1 MKFLKNISFTTA
13 VLLLVIISPGTLVGQ
28 SITAATGGSGI
39 SADNVGGAYT
49 SLTGPVITE
58 ASAGQISL
66 GFIDFTVPSGFEWNT
81 GATPTVTVTLAPG
94 LNGKTKLQASFISI
108 SSTVVRVEVT
118 QTSDNGGN
126 RAGRITIG
134 NLQVRPTSGVFPNS
148 GNITNTGTTA
158 PAGTTNYG
166 SLSIVK
172 GAASQVRVETA
183 SDGTGSVVAAQDLT
197 AGNSLTV
204 YSISRDQF
212 GNFLSNVEAD
222 TWSIT
227 NSTGD
232 VESTD
237 LTNQTNSTST
247 TLSSNLVGSGNIQ
260 ASEGALTPVTSG
272 TITVVH
278 STASALVIG
287 TEPSSTATAGTAFA
301 QQPVVN
307 IVDVFGNIVTSDN
320 STQIT
325 AARSLGTGDL
335 QGTTTKTVVS
345 GVATFTNL
353 SHNVANS
360 IEIQFSAVGFSS
372 IHSAQIDV
380 SAAAAS
386 ALEFSVQPPNGSK
399 NNTLAPSPEVQI
411 IDVYGNDVSQ
421 SGTTIDLIAS
431 VSNSFSNSSTTS
443 VSTNASGTAIFDD
456 LAFKTNG
463 TYTIQAEDNLS
474 ALTPVTSDPF
484 SIVTSG
490 TLSNFVIEISGGGSI
505 PSQTAGTSFTIDIT
519 AVDGTGSTLNGLGGR
534 DDFNGKAYI
543 TVPGNTGTGINDS
556 TISFSSGEASHTLTL
571 ETAGNFSI
579 SASRNGISTPSNA
592 FDVDPGAA
600 AIATSELE
608 ALPPTIV
615 ANGSSTSL
623 ITVRLKD
630 AYGNFLD
637 TGGDA
642 VVISSTAG
650 TLLSSVTD
658 NSNGSYEQFLQSST
672 TVDSAFISATVNAAT
687 ITAVDT
693 VVFVHGG
700 LDKFAVE
707 AAGGGT
713 IGTQTAGSSFDILIT
728 AQDVNGNTVTS
739 FNGNVSLTANKIASS
754 GTGTLS
760 LSSGVLDNH
769 TITLTESGIA
779 DATITATNSAG
790 SQSGSSNAFTINPGT
805 VDPTTTTITPANRFI
820 ENTGSSTTLITVQ
833 AKDQYGNNL
842 LTGGETV
849 TLITTSGTLQGSV
862 SDNSNGTYTQTL
874 QSSIIISEA
883 TISGLLNAS
892 SISDDAKVYFT
903 EFNEWTSSG
912 GGGSNPSNWSR
923 SSNWT
928 LGTPTSTQAV
938 IIPTNPTGATKF
950 PILDTSPTI
959 AFLEIE
965 SGASLNADPG
975 FSITITGSVSGDGSL
990 ILDNA
995 TSTIGG
1001 DISIANLNAGNSTV
1015 ELNGTDEQIVDGD
1028 IVSNIL
1034 TISNSGSGVTVN
1046 GYINADTQLEVE
1058 SGSTLNLATG
1068 STMEIFGDLIG
1079 AGTLNTSNSDILIGG
1094 DISLSNAN
1102 FSTSDVELNGLALQ
1116 TVDSE
1121 FTYQNLSV
1129 TNTSG
1134 AGVTFQNNSTVNNT
1148 LSLTSGSTIQV
1159 NGNLTANTLVAS
1171 GATVGISGN
1180 LDVTNITS
1188 APSTVEFNGTS
1199 DQNLSDFDQFT
1210 NLTINKSSGE
1220 LIANTDVDVSGTL
1233 TLTQGDLVIGSGHN
1247 LLAPTRTITSGQ
1259 IRFLRELTSQG
1270 WYLISSPVA
1279 ATFDNLLDSVVT
1291 QGYTGS
1297 TLGNAPLDSLQP
1309 NVLYYDETFTGTDLQ
1324 RWRAPGNASD
1334 NVAQGVGYF
1343 VYVFG
1348 DIAADTRYNNPLPDT
1363 LDVGGTEFTG
1373 SGSSV
1378 DFGITYTASADTGW
1392 NLVGNPYGAT
1402 LDWDDSGNWTK
1413 TNVDNTIYVW
1423 DKTANGGNGEYLVW
1437 NGLTG
1442 SLGDGLIAP
1451 FQGFW
1456 VKANASSPSLI
1467 VDTDV
1472 KTNGGVFYKT
1482 NPEKN
1487 DPLEE
1492 MRTSPVLGFELT
1504 TNGLRKESFIMFSE
1518 QGLVGKDPFD
1528 AYQLVPFTDSYLELY
1543 TKHKDGSPLVI
1554 NHLPRKFGKE
1564 IEIPIYIDAYK
1575 NGTGY
1580 SGSFSLNLNTVK
1592 NIPEGWSFN
1601 LQDVS
1606 TGIEKSLEEGEVLNF
1621 SFRSSKSKTASGT
1634 GLKVKQAKNNTNPHF
1649 ILKIQPGDDAS
1660 GIPSQF
1666 NLKQNY
1672 PNPFNPSTTFA
1683 FDLPVQSPVTLEVY
1697 DILGRKIT
1705 SVIQNKTY
1713 QAGSHDI
1720 TWDASSLASGI
1731 YLYRILTSEGSSI
1744 KRMTLIK

>member
-1 MKFLKNISFTTA
+1 
-13 VLLLVIISPGTLVGQ
+13 
-28 SITAATGGSGI
+28 
-39 SADNVGGAYT
+39 
-49 SLTGPVITE
+49 
-58 ASAGQISL
+58 
-66 GFIDFTVPSGFEWNT
+66 
-81 GATPTVTVTLAPG
+81 
-94 LNGKTKLQASFISI
+94 
-108 SSTVVRVEVT
+108 
-118 QTSDNGGN
+118 
-126 RAGRITIG
+126 
-134 NLQVRPTSGVFPNS
+134 
-148 GNITNTGTTA
+148 
-158 PAGTTNYG
+158 
-166 SLSIVK
+166 
-172 GAASQVRVETA
+172 
-183 SDGTGSVVAAQDLT
+183 
-197 AGNSLTV
+197 
-204 YSISRDQF
+204 
-212 GNFLSNVEAD
+212 
-222 TWSIT
+222 
-227 NSTGD
+227 
-232 VESTD
+232 
-237 LTNQTNSTST
+237 
-247 TLSSNLVGSGNIQ
+247 
-260 ASEGALTPVTSG
+260 
-272 TITVVH
+272 
-278 STASALVIG
+278 
-287 TEPSSTATAGTAFA
+287 
-301 QQPVVN
+301 
-307 IVDVFGNIVTSDN
+307 
-320 STQIT
+320 
-325 AARSLGTGDL
+325 
-335 QGTTTKTVVS
+335 
-345 GVATFTNL
+345 
-353 SHNVANS
+353 
-360 IEIQFSAVGFSS
+360 
-372 IHSAQIDV
+372 
-380 SAAAAS
+380 
-386 ALEFSVQPPNGSK
+386 
-399 NNTLAPSPEVQI
+399 
-411 IDVYGNDVSQ
+411 
-421 SGTTIDLIAS
+421 
-431 VSNSFSNSSTTS
+431 
-443 VSTNASGTAIFDD
+443 
-456 LAFKTNG
+456 
-463 TYTIQAEDNLS
+463 
-474 ALTPVTSDPF
+474 
-484 SIVTSG
+484 
-490 TLSNFVIEISGGGSI
+490 
-505 PSQTAGTSFTIDIT
+505 
-519 AVDGTGSTLNGLGGR
+519 
-534 DDFNGKAYI
+534 
-543 TVPGNTGTGINDS
+543 
-556 TISFSSGEASHTLTL
+556 
-571 ETAGNFSI
+571 
-579 SASRNGISTPSNA
+579 
-592 FDVDPGAA
+592 
-600 AIATSELE
+600 
-608 ALPPTIV
+608 
-615 ANGSSTSL
+615 
-623 ITVRLKD
+623 
-630 AYGNFLD
+630 
-637 TGGDA
+637 
-642 VVISSTAG
+642 
-650 TLLSSVTD
+650 
-658 NSNGSYEQFLQSST
+658 
-672 TVDSAFISATVNAAT
+672 
-687 ITAVDT
+687 
-693 VVFVHGG
+693 
-700 LDKFAVE
+700 
-707 AAGGGT
+707 
-713 IGTQTAGSSFDILIT
+713 
-728 AQDVNGNTVTS
+728 
-739 FNGNVSLTANKIASS
+739 
-754 GTGTLS
+754 
-760 LSSGVLDNH
+760 
-769 TITLTESGIA
+769 
-779 DATITATNSAG
+779 
-790 SQSGSSNAFTINPGT
+790 
-805 VDPTTTTITPANRFI
+805 
-820 ENTGSSTTLITVQ
+820 
-833 AKDQYGNNL
+833 
-842 LTGGETV
+842 
-849 TLITTSGTLQGSV
+849 
-862 SDNSNGTYTQTL
+862 
-874 QSSIIISEA
+874 
-883 TISGLLNAS
+883 
-892 SISDDAKVYFT
+892 
-903 EFNEWTSSG
+903 
-912 GGGSNPSNWSR
+912 
-923 SSNWT
+923 
-928 LGTPTSTQAV
+928 
-938 IIPTNPTGATKF
+938 
-950 PILDTSPTI
+950 
-959 AFLEIE
+959 
-965 SGASLNADPG
+965 
-975 FSITITGSVSGDGSL
+975 
-990 ILDNA
+990 
-995 TSTIGG
+995 
-1001 DISIANLNAGNSTV
+1001 
-1015 ELNGTDEQIVDGD
+1015 
-1028 IVSNIL
+1028 
-1034 TISNSGSGVTVN
+1034 
-1046 GYINADTQLEVE
+1046 
-1058 SGSTLNLATG
+1058 
-1068 STMEIFGDLIG
+1068 MEIFGDLIG